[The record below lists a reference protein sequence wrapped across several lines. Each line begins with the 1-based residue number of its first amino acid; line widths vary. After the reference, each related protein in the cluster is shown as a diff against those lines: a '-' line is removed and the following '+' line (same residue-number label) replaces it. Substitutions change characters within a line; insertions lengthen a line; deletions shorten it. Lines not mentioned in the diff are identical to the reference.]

1 MNAHDVP
8 HRIAELSDLIAIK
21 EEELAHKINRRI
33 QISEKPN
40 SSLKQKIITRY
51 KTEIMQLTDELNN
64 LKTEL
69 WGLQE
74 MNLSDAPCVW

>member
-1 MNAHDVP
+1 MNAQQIP
-8 HRIAELSDLIAIK
+8 HRIAELTNLIGIK

-40 SSLKQKIITRY
+40 STLKKKIITRY

-74 MNLSDAPCVW
+74 MNLSDTPCVW